1 MKDVQMEADLREIQI
16 DRVGVSNVSYPIVVM
31 SRQDKTQ
38 DTVASVSMSVL
49 LPHQYRGTHMSRFIE
64 ALEDCCGRISPTTL
78 EAVTKRLCDRLDAP
92 EASIRFEFPYF
103 IRRRAPVSGI
113 ESFMRYEANLE
124 GIFSVGKFDMVTGV
138 GVHVQTLCPC
148 SRAISKY
155 GAHNQRAFVAIKVR
169 CTHFMWFEELI
180 AMAEEAASS
189 PLYTLLKREDEKHV
203 TERAYENPRFV
214 EDVVRDLAVALNR
227 EPRVSWYS
235 VSITSAESIH
245 NHDAFAEVTR
255 DKRKSA
261 PSDEER
267 GQR

>member
-1 MKDVQMEADLREIQI
+1 M
-16 DRVGVSNVSYPIVVM
+16 
-31 SRQDKTQ
+31 
-38 DTVASVSMSVL
+38 
-49 LPHQYRGTHMSRFIE
+49 
-64 ALEDCCGRISPTTL
+64 
-78 EAVTKRLCDRLDAP
+78 
-92 EASIRFEFPYF
+92 
-103 IRRRAPVSGI
+103 
-113 ESFMRYEANLE
+113 
-124 GIFSVGKFDMVTGV
+124 

-155 GAHNQRAFVAIKVR
+155 GAHNQRAFVTIKVR
-169 CTHFMWFEELI
+169 CAHLIWFEELI
-180 AMAEEAASS
+180 EMAEEAASS

-255 DKRKSA
+255 DKGKPA
-261 PSDEER
+261 PPDGER

>member
-16 DRVGVSNVSYPIVVM
+16 DRVGVSSVRYPIVVM

-38 DTVASVSMSVL
+38 STVASVSMSVL

-124 GIFSVGKFDMVTGV
+124 GIFSVGRFDMVTGV

-148 SRAISKY
+148 SKEISRM
-155 GAHNQRAFVAIKVR
+155 GAHNQRAFVRLKVR
-169 CTHFMWFEELI
+169 SSGLVWFEELI
-180 AMAEEAASS
+180 RTVEDASS
-189 PLYTLLKREDEKHV
+189 TPLYTLLKREDEKFV
-203 TERAYENPRFV
+203 TERAYETPRFV
-214 EDVVRDLAVALNR
+214 EDLARELAVALDR
-227 EPRVSWYS
+227 DDRIVWYDIS
-235 VSITSAESIH
+235 VASAESIH
-245 NHDAFAEVTR
+245 RHDAFAELVR
-255 DKRKSA
+255 DKRS
-261 PSDEER
+261 
-267 GQR
+267 